1 MFTDLHAGESA
12 PKFPAALTGF
22 AAAEQD
28 GGGLARHR
36 AAGAAAQ
43 AAHRALAAL
52 PSQFSHLA
60 HQDCLQ
66 VVHFLY

>member
-1 MFTDLHAGESA
+1 MFPDLHAGESA
-12 PKFPAALTGF
+12 PKFPAALTRL
-22 AAAEQD
+22 AAADQD

-36 AAGAAAQ
+36 AAATAGL

-52 PSQFSHLA
+52 PLQSSHLA

-66 VVHFLY
+66 VVHFL

>member
-12 PKFPAALTGF
+12 PKFPAALT
-22 AAAEQD
+22 AAEQD

-36 AAGAAAQ
+36 AAAAAAQ

-52 PSQFSHLA
+52 PSQSSHLA